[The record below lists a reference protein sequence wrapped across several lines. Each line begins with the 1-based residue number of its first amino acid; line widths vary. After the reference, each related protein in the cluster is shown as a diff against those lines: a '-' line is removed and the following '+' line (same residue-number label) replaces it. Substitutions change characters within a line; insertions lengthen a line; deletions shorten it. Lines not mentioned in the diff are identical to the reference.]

1 MNNFIYPSPNL
12 SPLIKEEWKGSKSR
26 KFYTCRKIIIP
37 KSHDIFFI
45 DKNAT
50 QNQELFQRKKYIN
63 VGMNKERKWRSSSKF
78 ILPFESILN
87 NQKNE
92 KFLSQ
97 KFNYN
102 YRYNDDNDDNIRLN
116 KSNLLKKNKKNI
128 ENENK
133 IDLYLNKSINNLLC
147 QEYNFIQ
154 KNKHLK
160 KQYDNLKNFDILSS
174 NIHYSMYKN
183 LNQSKSMKEI
193 FKRCCNEIIKQD
205 YNKNKNY
212 IKYNKL
218 NNSVL
223 NIN

>member
-63 VGMNKERKWRSSSKF
+63 VGMNKERIWR
-78 ILPFESILN
+78 
-87 NQKNE
+87 
-92 KFLSQ
+92 SQ

-102 YRYNDDNDDNIRLN
+102 YRYNDDNDEFIRLN

-133 IDLYLNKSINNLLC
+133 IDLYLNKSINNLLS

-160 KQYDNLKNFDILSS
+160 KQYDNLKNFDILSN